1 MSLLPIAIG
10 LVVLLTIIF
19 LYITRPGPLDSPPS
33 CLEEAIIRKAVAKIK
48 WDLRPPFCGMVE
60 QVNSDSMFAALVCAP
75 GLELLTSKI
84 IILGHANKEIRIQF
98 DIDKV
103 KITSKV
109 YNNTKDTRTI
119 NLVHP
124 DSIEHLSKAIE
135 AEWSEMLRSC

>member
-60 QVNSDSMFAALVCAP
+60 QVDVVCVP
-75 GLELLTSKI
+75 NLNVEELSLKI